1 MCWQL
6 ASARIIAF
14 IIFAIPS
21 FFFFQSLIVMQPH
34 SWDLDLFLYLGSR
47 LNSGELLYTR
57 DFETKLPLLQY
68 IFWFPYKFG
77 GIGAW
82 RLMTFVNAVIL
93 AVISSRLIAE
103 SLAGHLKHRNAL
115 SKLITPLSAAVFL
128 TFIYSLPG
136 SSDSQIELFAASFA
150 YLSIALSHRSIT
162 HESHRRIYTI
172 LAGCTTAIAF
182 SIHPN
187 YLFTIPAFVLFY
199 AFASVPSENPM
210 KYSPAIKRIAL
221 FISATCLTAM
231 VQFIPY
237 FFGIK
242 TLSVLLSAMRA
253 LTQFSW
259 GSLPETFHKQF
270 LRETF
275 AFYLGMYLSLGIML
289 LTALLSHLRSTS
301 KDSIFLAG
309 SLLCLASVIGIN
321 YGVIK
326 THYWNRDSVMFAPYA
341 SVIFTYLFILV
352 CGGEASLIK
361 SAFIPIRFPRIT
373 LSALIIWYVSVT
385 GTYVYVIGRP
395 LVHFVHSRLLISTP
409 ELSLSINNRNLDPKL
424 MSFLKQV
431 IAEGMSFY
439 VPYNTNY
446 HRLLNHER
454 IGDGHPVMLYHVLVG
469 RRIGPIGGIFL
480 YSDTVHRA
488 PCLALWESHK
498 DIIVVSDDD
507 GAVNEPMLKC
517 LLQEAGGYTE
527 LSGHHGVYRIF
538 AQHPSPNLLNLMN
551 LL

>member
-1 MCWQL
+1 MRWQL
-6 ASARIIAF
+6 ARIIAF
-14 IIFAIPS
+14 MIFAIP
-21 FFFFQSLIVMQPH
+21 FFFFSQSLIVLQPH
-34 SWDLDLFLYLGSR
+34 SWDLDSFLYLSSR

-68 IFWFPYKFG
+68 IFWIPYKFG

-82 RLMTFVNAVIL
+82 RLMTFVSAVVL

-103 SLAGHLKHRNAL
+103 SLTGHLKHPNAL

-150 YLSIALSHRSIT
+150 YFSIALSHRSIT
-162 HESHRRIYTI
+162 HESHRTIYTI
-172 LAGCTTAIAF
+172 ITGCAVAIAF

-199 AFASVPSENPM
+199 AFAAGSSEDPM
-210 KYSPAIKRIAL
+210 KYPHASQQIAL
-221 FISATCLTAM
+221 FISAACLTTM
-231 VQFIPY
+231 VQFVPY
-237 FFGIK
+237 FFDIK
-242 TLSVLLSAMRA
+242 TLSVLIGAMRA

-259 GSLPETFHKQF
+259 GSLTETLHKQF
-270 LRETF
+270 FRETL
-275 AFYLGMYLSLGIML
+275 AFYLGMYLSLGIVL
-289 LTALLSHLRSTS
+289 LTALLSHLRSTPKS
-301 KDSIFLAG
+301 SILLSG
-309 SLLCLASVIGIN
+309 TLLCLASVIGIN

-326 THYWNRDSVMFAPYA
+326 THYWNRYSVMFTPYA
-341 SVIFTYLFILV
+341 SVIFSYLFILV
-352 CGGEASLIK
+352 CGGETSLIK

-373 LSALIIWYVSVT
+373 LSVLTIWYVSVT
-385 GTYVYVIGRP
+385 GTYVYVIARP
-395 LVHFVHSRLLISTP
+395 LVHLVHSRLVVSTP

-424 MSFLKQV
+424 MNFLKQV
-431 IAEGMSFY
+431 VAEGMSFY

-454 IGDGHPVMLYHVLVG
+454 IGDGHPVMLYHVLIG
-469 RRIGPIGGIFL
+469 RRIGPIGSIFL
-480 YSDTVHRA
+480 YSHTVHRA

-507 GAVNEPMLKC
+507 GVVNEPVLEC
-517 LLQEAGGYTE
+517 LIQEASGYKE

-538 AQHPSPNLLNLMN
+538 AQHPPQNLLNLMD

>member
-1 MCWQL
+1 MRWQF
-6 ASARIIAF
+6 AFARTIAF

-21 FFFFQSLIVMQPH
+21 FVFFQSLIVLQPH
-34 SWDLDLFLYLGSR
+34 SWDLDSFLYLGSR

-68 IFWFPYKFG
+68 IFWIPYKFG

-82 RLMTFVNAVIL
+82 RLMTFVNALVL
-93 AVISSRLIAE
+93 AIISSRLIAE
-103 SLAGHLKHRNAL
+103 SLTGHLKHRNAL
-115 SKLITPLSAAVFL
+115 LKLITPLSAAVFL

-150 YLSIALSHRSIT
+150 YFSIALSHRSIT
-162 HESHRRIYTI
+162 HESHRKIYTI
-172 LAGCTTAIAF
+172 IAGCTTAIAF

-187 YLFTIPAFVLFY
+187 YFFTIPAFVLFY
-199 AFASVPSENPM
+199 AFASGSSDNPM
-210 KYSPAIKRIAL
+210 KYSRAINPIAL
-221 FISATCLTAM
+221 FISAACLTAM
-231 VQFIPY
+231 VQFVPY
-237 FFGIK
+237 CFDIK
-242 TLSVLLSAMRA
+242 TLSVLIGAMRA

-259 GSLPETFHKQF
+259 GSLTETFHKQF

-275 AFYLGMYLSLGIML
+275 AFYLGMYLSLGIVSLTVL
-289 LTALLSHLRSTS
+289 LRHLRSTS
-301 KDSIFLAG
+301 KGSILLSG

-321 YGVIK
+321 YGVVQ
-326 THYWNRDSVMFAPYA
+326 THYWNRYSIMFTPYA
-341 SVIFTYLFILV
+341 SVIFTYLFVLV
-352 CGGEASLIK
+352 SEGEASPIK
-361 SAFIPIRFPRIT
+361 SKFIPVRFSRT
-373 LSALIIWYVSVT
+373 MLTALIIWYVSVT
-385 GTYVYVIGRP
+385 GTYVYVMGKP
-395 LVHFVHSRLLISTP
+395 LVHFVNSRLFISTP
-409 ELSLSINNRNLDPKL
+409 ELSLSINNRNLDPRL
-424 MSFLKQV
+424 LNFLKQV
-431 IAEGMSFY
+431 VEEGMSFY

-469 RRIGPIGGIFL
+469 RRIGPIGSIFL

-498 DIIVVSDDD
+498 DIIIVSDGD
-507 GAVNEPMLKC
+507 GAVNEPVLKC
-517 LLQEAGGYTE
+517 LTQEASGYTE

-538 AQHPSPNLLNLMN
+538 AQHPSQNLLNLTN

>member
-1 MCWQL
+1 MRWQL
-6 ASARIIAF
+6 ARIIAF
-14 IIFAIPS
+14 VIFAVPC
-21 FFFFQSLIVMQPH
+21 FFFLQSLIVLQPH
-34 SWDLDLFLYLGSR
+34 SWDLDSFLYLSSR

-68 IFWFPYKFG
+68 IFWIPYKFG

-82 RLMTFVNAVIL
+82 RLMTFVSAVVL

-103 SLAGHLKHRNAL
+103 SLTGHLKHPNAL

-150 YLSIALSHRSIT
+150 YFSIALSHRSIT
-162 HESHRRIYTI
+162 YESHRTIYTI
-172 LAGCTTAIAF
+172 IAGCAAAIAF

-187 YLFTIPAFVLFY
+187 YLLTIPAFVLFY
-199 AFASVPSENPM
+199 AFAAVSSEDPM
-210 KYSPAIKRIAL
+210 KHSHALQQIAL
-221 FISATCLTAM
+221 FISAACLTAM
-231 VQFIPY
+231 VQFVPY
-237 FFGIK
+237 FFDIK
-242 TLSVLLSAMRA
+242 TVSVLIGAMRA

-259 GSLPETFHKQF
+259 GSLTETLHKQF

-289 LTALLSHLRSTS
+289 LTAFLSNFRATS
-301 KDSIFLAG
+301 KDSIFLSG

-321 YGVIK
+321 YGVVR
-326 THYWNRDSVMFAPYA
+326 THYWNRHSVMFTPYA
-341 SVIFTYLFILV
+341 SVIFSYLFILV
-352 CGGEASLIK
+352 CREVTSLIK
-361 SAFIPIRFPRIT
+361 SAFIPFRFPRIT
-373 LSALIIWYVSVT
+373 LSALTIWYVSVT
-385 GTYVYVIGRP
+385 GTYVYGIARP
-395 LVHFVHSRLLISTP
+395 LVHLVHSRLVVSTP
-409 ELSLSINNRNLDPKL
+409 ELNLSINNRNLDPKL
-424 MSFLKQV
+424 MNFLKQV
-431 IAEGMSFY
+431 VAEGMSFY

-454 IGDGHPVMLYHVLVG
+454 IGDGHPIMLYHVLIG
-469 RRIGPIGGIFL
+469 RRIGPIGSIFL
-480 YSDTVHRA
+480 YSDTVHRT
-488 PCLALWESHK
+488 PCLALWKSHK

-507 GAVNEPMLKC
+507 GAVNKPVLEC
-517 LLQEAGGYTE
+517 LLQETSGYKE

-538 AQHPSPNLLNLMN
+538 AQHPSQNLVNLMD